1 MLMVTIT
8 TIGTSGDELKHN
20 RRRSFG
26 KAGSGETGREGD
38 LVQQQGRDAIGRSG
52 SIPNCEGEAQ
62 DGLFRTELDSMA
74 SAWGEE
80 PGQSGFLHVA
90 SRSRGKSWHVQL
102 TLPAGSG
109 TESDMAFI
117 PRSPHPQGSLFP
129 ASRTIS

>member
-1 MLMVTIT
+1 
-8 TIGTSGDELKHN
+8 
-20 RRRSFG
+20 
-26 KAGSGETGREGD
+26 
-38 LVQQQGRDAIGRSG
+38 
-52 SIPNCEGEAQ
+52 
-62 DGLFRTELDSMA
+62 MA